1 MHKDSKN
8 GAYTQAPEHLNGK
21 NKQASS
27 TPDSPPEGPT
37 KEANEDFGNNLP
49 DYPKREDQADTGE
62 QSSQSP
68 QPRNQYSHRGD
79 NIEIELPCWLWH
91 KRIQRGH
98 VNLLAGDPE
107 AGKSFLAAY
116 LCAIVT
122 TGGKFPD
129 NRQAKKEPVLILDGE
144 QGKGMFMARLLPYDA
159 DTKYVNYF
167 YSEVPVEDAQG
178 NVEYEAPD
186 ITRHK
191 EFIKQEVKNTGAKL
205 VIVDPLNHF
214 IGNVDTN
221 NDAQMRNGVYK
232 SLFDIAQDTGAAIL
246 PVAHLNKN
254 QTQQAKHKINGS
266 IANLG
271 APRSIFLA
279 ATDEQDGST
288 VLSQIKSNNAI
299 KQPSLSYNLTSI
311 DLKDKNGNILYNEE
325 GEKVDMAKVEFKEDA
340 PDISAE
346 EALSGG
352 ETVKN
357 RDQLKQ
363 EAYDLYHSGR
373 ELSYAQIGEELG
385 GLHKTTVR
393 KYIETRAKEI
403 QNEQGG
409 DGKQFNKDAPF

>member
-1 MHKDSKN
+1 
-8 GAYTQAPEHLNGK
+8 
-21 NKQASS
+21 
-27 TPDSPPEGPT
+27 
-37 KEANEDFGNNLP
+37 
-49 DYPKREDQADTGE
+49 
-62 QSSQSP
+62 
-68 QPRNQYSHRGD
+68 
-79 NIEIELPCWLWH
+79 
-91 KRIQRGH
+91 
-98 VNLLAGDPE
+98 
-107 AGKSFLAAY
+107 
-116 LCAIVT
+116 
-122 TGGKFPD
+122 
-129 NRQAKKEPVLILDGE
+129 
-144 QGKGMFMARLLPYDA
+144 
-159 DTKYVNYF
+159 
-167 YSEVPVEDAQG
+167 
-178 NVEYEAPD
+178 
-186 ITRHK
+186 
-191 EFIKQEVKNTGAKL
+191 
-205 VIVDPLNHF
+205 
-214 IGNVDTN
+214 
-221 NDAQMRNGVYK
+221 
-232 SLFDIAQDTGAAIL
+232 
-246 PVAHLNKN
+246 
-254 QTQQAKHKINGS
+254 
-266 IANLG
+266 
-271 APRSIFLA
+271 LA